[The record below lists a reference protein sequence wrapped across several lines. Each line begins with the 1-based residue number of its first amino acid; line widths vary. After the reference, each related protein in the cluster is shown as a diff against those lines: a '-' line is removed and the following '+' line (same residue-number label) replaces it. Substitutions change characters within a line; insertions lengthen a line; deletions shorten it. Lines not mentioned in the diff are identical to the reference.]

1 MDPDPILLLQRHA
14 SLFGHVSG
22 TLDACSFAV
31 ESLNQM
37 HLPKN
42 PAPKIPTEM
51 NRSRIWIEFEPQGE
65 RDQEGRFHYFTS
77 QGILF
82 NFSRYHQQVN
92 YANGPIKSFQI
103 FIKLKMIHK
112 TLKLRLSESA
122 SPLLEIIRN

>member
-14 SLFGHVSG
+14 SLFGDVSG

-42 PAPKIPTEM
+42 PLPKIPTEI
-51 NRSRIWIEFEPQGE
+51 NRSRIWIEFKPQGE

-77 QGILF
+77 QGIITM
-82 NFSRYHQQVN
+82 SIIQMVQ
-92 YANGPIKSFQI
+92 
-103 FIKLKMIHK
+103 LKVF
-112 TLKLRLSESA
+112 RF
-122 SPLLEIIRN
+122 LLNLNDS